1 MVTKLNHSP
10 SWEEISNIRE
20 TLRDA
25 YMTYWLNN
33 NLFSFGWWAVLI
45 INLLFIYIAWKLL
58 DRTRLFELLTV
69 GGLII
74 LFSTVIDVI
83 GLHFQ
88 LFSYPTSLTP
98 TIPSFFVADYITL
111 PVIYMLLYQYFS
123 TWKSFITANIITT
136 IVLAFVIE
144 NLLRWLNIYQYIQ
157 WNSFYSFIVYFLIG
171 IILKWIMNNLTKAQN
186 KYTVSTN

>member
-1 MVTKLNHSP
+1 MNHSP